1 MTRIKL
7 KYVHEYLDRHSKA
20 RYYFRRRGHK
30 QVALKATPG
39 SAEFMAAYEQS
50 LSGSLLPQEIGGS
63 RTKPGTVNAAIVG
76 YYQCLAFREL
86 APGTQ
91 EHRRFLL
98 ERFRAE
104 HGDKQIATLPL
115 GFIKHMLDR
124 KKPGAAR
131 NWLKALRHMLDFAV
145 AEGFRTDNPARGI
158 KLAKMK
164 TNHRRP
170 WTQEEIEQYERT
182 HAIGSKARLALA
194 LGLYTIQRAGDVVCM
209 GRQHVNNGELMVHQQ
224 KTGVRLTLPI
234 LPELQAIL
242 DATPSGHMTFLVTNI
257 GRQYPRPDF
266 SRQFRAWCDE
276 AGLPRDCVFH
286 GLRATGCTQ
295 LADAGY
301 STHQIAAWSGHM
313 SLREVE
319 RYTRAANQRRLA
331 RSATAWGPK
340 REQPVANL
348 TDKTG

>member
-1 MTRIKL
+1 M
-7 KYVHEYLDRHSKA
+7 D
-20 RYYFRRRGHK
+20 
-30 QVALKATPG
+30 
-39 SAEFMAAYEQS
+39 
-50 LSGSLLPQEIGGS
+50 
-63 RTKPGTVNAAIVG
+63 
-76 YYQCLAFREL
+76 
-86 APGTQ
+86 
-91 EHRRFLL
+91 
-98 ERFRAE
+98 
-104 HGDKQIATLPL
+104 
-115 GFIKHMLDR
+115 
-124 KKPGAAR
+124 
-131 NWLKALRHMLDFAV
+131 
-145 AEGFRTDNPARGI
+145 
-158 KLAKMK
+158 
-164 TNHRRP
+164 
-170 WTQEEIEQYERT
+170 QEEIEQYERT
-182 HAIGSKARLALA
+182 HAIGSMARLALA
-194 LGLYTIQRAGDVVCM
+194 LGLYTIQRAGDVVRM

-234 LPELQAIL
+234 FPELQAIL